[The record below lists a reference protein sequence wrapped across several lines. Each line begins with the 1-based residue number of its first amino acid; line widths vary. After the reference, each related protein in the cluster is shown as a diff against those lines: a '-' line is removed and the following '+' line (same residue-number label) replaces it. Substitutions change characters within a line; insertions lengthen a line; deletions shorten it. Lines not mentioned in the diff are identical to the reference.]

1 MPTPSSSEPVDP
13 QAALAAALAKA
24 QGEFKAVARDK
35 EVSTGSYKFRYAELG
50 TILESVR
57 PVLSKHGI
65 AVIQPLDEGAIIT
78 ELRHEAGGVI
88 SARFPFPSMPANVQQ
103 LGSLITYLRRY
114 CLVSLLGIATE
125 DDDDG
130 GQAPPTAEGKP
141 KTISDSQRR
150 RLFAIA
156 QEHGL
161 DETRLR
167 AIIQTHTG
175 DTTTSSITAETYDLI
190 VAAVEDDNNV
200 PF

>member
-1 MPTPSSSEPVDP
+1 MTTTMSEPADP
-13 QAALAAALAKA
+13 LAALNAALARA
-24 QGEFKAVARDK
+24 QGEFKPVPRDK
-35 EVSTGSYKFRYAELG
+35 EVKTGSYAFRYAELG
-50 TILESVR
+50 TILETIR

-65 AVIQPLDEGAIIT
+65 AVIQPLDDGAIIT
-78 ELRHEAGGVI
+78 ELRHEGGGVI
-88 SARFPFPSMPANVQQ
+88 SARFPLPTVPANPQQ

-130 GQAPPTAEGKP
+130 NQAAQTPAKP
-141 KTISDSQRR
+141 KRITDSQRR

-156 QEHGL
+156 SEHGI

-167 AIIQTHTG
+167 AIINTHTG
-175 DTTTSSITAETYDLI
+175 DTSTSSIPDDGTYDLI